1 MSRLNRLPALLL
13 ALNWLALLSAFA
25 WTCKAQGNVLW
36 WLRLDWTGWLG
47 EFSAMAELDM
57 LPAGSVWLAW
67 LCASLAW
74 AIVTAIGAR
83 ARATVPAAAA
93 AAPAATPTVE
103 AARRQLGG
111 VSDMMQS
118 RPELK
123 AKILKLHQSL
133 EKL

>member
-25 WTCKAQGNVLW
+25 WTCKVQGNALW
-36 WLRLDWTGWLG
+36 WLRLDWAGWLG
-47 EFSAMAELDM
+47 EFAAMSELDM

-67 LCASLAW
+67 LAASTAW
-74 AIVTAIGAR
+74 AVVTLVSAR
-83 ARATVPAAAA
+83 AAE
-93 AAPAATPTVE
+93 AAPASAPPATPTVE

-111 VSDMMQS
+111 ASDMMQS